1 MSHQVAGLS
10 MKKYYVTILIIYFSI
25 GLQVVKA
32 QASRIITLSSA
43 ISETVYALGY
53 GKYLV
58 ATDVTSVWP
67 EEINRLPK
75 VSRNRSFSVEA
86 IMAYRPDLVLVPEGD
101 FSKENLYQFKSL
113 GIRVIPVRQEFSVD
127 GATKFIRQIGAA
139 IGDKA
144 RGEQLAQQTTL
155 RIRNTLSQLKKGIK
169 VPKVLFIY
177 ARGVGTMNVAGKG
190 SSIDALI
197 KLAGGKNA
205 IQEFSDFK
213 PYTTEALIKSN
224 PDVILMFDF
233 GLKSLGGKESF
244 LNFPGVA
251 YTNAGK
257 NKRIVEMNGPL
268 LINFSNRLPEAVKA
282 LNSQIFQ

>member
-1 MSHQVAGLS
+1 
-10 MKKYYVTILIIYFSI
+10 MKKYYAALIIFYVFT
-25 GLQVVKA
+25 GLQSVKA
-32 QASRIITLSSA
+32 QAKRMITLSSA
-43 ISETVYALGY
+43 ISETVNALGY
-53 GKYLV
+53 GKHMV

-86 IMAYRPDLVLVPEGD
+86 ITAFRPDLILVPEGD

-113 GIRVIPVRQEFSVD
+113 GIRVVAIRQEFSVE
-127 GATKFIRQIGAA
+127 GAAKFIRQIAAA

-144 RGEQLAQQTTL
+144 RGEQLAKQTTN
-155 RIRNTLSQLKKGIK
+155 RISNTIIQLKKGNKI
-169 VPKVLFIY
+169 PKVLFIY
-177 ARGVGTMNVAGKG
+177 ARGVGTMSVAGKG
-190 SSIDALI
+190 SSIDAII

-224 PDVILMFDF
+224 PDIILMFDF

-244 LNFPGVA
+244 LNLPGVT

-268 LINFSNRLPEAVKA
+268 LINFSNRLPEAIKA
-282 LNSQIFQ
+282 LNNQIYQ

>member
-1 MSHQVAGLS
+1 MRI
-10 MKKYYVTILIIYFSI
+10 KKYYILLIIVSFFSAT
-25 GLQVVKA
+25 QCVVA
-32 QASRIITLSSA
+32 QAKRIITLSSA
-43 ISETVYALGY
+43 ISETVNALGH
-53 GKYLV
+53 GKNIL
-58 ATDVTSVWP
+58 ATDVTSVSP

-75 VSRNRSFSVEA
+75 VSRNRSFSVES
-86 IMAYRPDLVLVPEGD
+86 ITAYRPDLILVPEGD

-113 GIRVIPVRQEFSVD
+113 GIRVVAIRQEFSVQ
-127 GATKFIRQIGAA
+127 GATKFIRQIAAA

-144 RGEQLAQQTTL
+144 RGEQLAQKTESNINT
-155 RIRNTLSQLKKGIK
+155 TLSQLKKSSK
-169 VPKVLFIY
+169 SPKVLFIY

-190 SSIDALI
+190 SSIDEII

-233 GLKSLGGKESF
+233 GLSSLGGRAAF
-244 LNFPGVA
+244 LDLPGVS

-257 NKRIVEMNGPL
+257 NKKIVEMNGPL
-268 LINFSNRLPEAVKA
+268 LINFSNRLPEAIKA
-282 LNSQIFQ
+282 LNNRIL

>member
-1 MSHQVAGLS
+1 
-10 MKKYYVTILIIYFSI
+10 MKRYCALILLFYFSLGI
-25 GLQVVKA
+25 QSSKA
-32 QASRIITLSSA
+32 QAKRIITLGSA
-43 ISETVYALGY
+43 ISETLNALGH
-53 GKYLV
+53 GKQIV

-86 IMAYRPDLVLVPEGD
+86 ITAFRPDLILVPEGD
-101 FSKENLYQFKSL
+101 FSKENLYQFKLL
-113 GIRVIPVRQEFSVD
+113 GIRVVSIHQEFSVE
-127 GATKFIRQIGAA
+127 GATKLIRQIAAA

-144 RGEQLAQQTTL
+144 GGEQLAQQTAN
-155 RIRNTLSQLKKGIK
+155 RIRTTLGQLKKGNK
-169 VPKVLFIY
+169 MPKVLFIY

-190 SSIDALI
+190 SSIDAII

-244 LNFPGVA
+244 LNLPGVA
-251 YTNAGK
+251 YTHAGRNRK
-257 NKRIVEMNGPL
+257 IIEMSGPL
-268 LINFSNRLPEAVKA
+268 LINFSNRLPEAIRA
-282 LNSQIFQ
+282 LNDQIFQ

>member
-1 MSHQVAGLS
+1 MRI
-10 MKKYYVTILIIYFSI
+10 KKYYILLIIVSFFSAT
-25 GLQVVKA
+25 QYVAA
-32 QASRIITLSSA
+32 QAKRIITLSSA
-43 ISETVYALGY
+43 ISETVNALGY
-53 GKYLV
+53 GKNIL
-58 ATDVTSVWP
+58 ATDVTSVSP

-75 VSRNRSFSVEA
+75 VSRNRSFSVES
-86 IMAYRPDLVLVPEGD
+86 ITAYRPDLILVPEGD

-113 GIRVIPVRQEFSVD
+113 GIRVVTIRQEFSIQ
-127 GATKFIRQIGAA
+127 GATKFIRQIAAA

-144 RGEQLAQQTTL
+144 RGEQLAQKTESNINT
-155 RIRNTLSQLKKGIK
+155 TLSQLKKGSK
-169 VPKVLFIY
+169 SPKVLFIY

-190 SSIDALI
+190 SSIDEII

-233 GLKSLGGKESF
+233 GLSSLGGRAAF
-244 LNFPGVA
+244 LDLPGVS

-257 NKRIVEMNGPL
+257 NKKIVEMNGPL
-268 LINFSNRLPEAVKA
+268 LINFSNRLPEAIKA
-282 LNSQIFQ
+282 LNNRIL

>member
-1 MSHQVAGLS
+1 MS
-10 MKKYYVTILIIYFSI
+10 MKKYYITLIIFYYSL
-25 GLQVVKA
+25 GLQVTIA
-32 QASRIITLSSA
+32 QARRIITLGSA
-43 ISETVYALGY
+43 ISETVHALGY
-53 GKYLV
+53 GKHMV

-67 EEINRLPK
+67 EEINSLPK

-86 IMAYRPDLVLVPEGD
+86 ITAFRPDLILVPEGD

-113 GIRVIPVRQEFSVD
+113 GIRVIPVRQEFSVE
-127 GATKFIRQIGAA
+127 GATKFIRQIAAA
-139 IGDKA
+139 IGDKG
-144 RGEQLAQQTTL
+144 RGEQLAQQTAN
-155 RIRNTLSQLKKGIK
+155 RISSALSQLKKGKKI
-169 VPKVLFIY
+169 PKVLFIY

-190 SSIDALI
+190 SSIDAII

-244 LNFPGVA
+244 LNLPGVA

-257 NKRIVEMNGPL
+257 NKKIMEMNGPL
-268 LINFSNRLPEAVKA
+268 LINFSNRLPEAIKA
-282 LNSQIFQ
+282 LNNQIL

>member
-1 MSHQVAGLS
+1 
-10 MKKYYVTILIIYFSI
+10 MKKYCITLLIFCFLPGFHEAS
-25 GLQVVKA
+25 A
-32 QASRIITLSSA
+32 QAKRIVTLGSA
-43 ISETVYALGY
+43 ISETVHALGY
-53 GKYLV
+53 GKQMV

-86 IMAYRPDLVLVPEGD
+86 ITAFRPDLVLVPEGD

-113 GIRVIPVRQEFSVD
+113 GIRVIPIRQEFSVE
-127 GATKFIRQIGAA
+127 GASRFIRKIATA

-144 RGEQLAQQTTL
+144 RGEQLAQQTEK
-155 RIRNTLSQLKKGIK
+155 RINNTLSQLRKGNKI
-169 VPKVLFIY
+169 PKVLFIY
-177 ARGVGTMNVAGKG
+177 ARGVGTMHVAGKG
-190 SSIDALI
+190 SSIDAII

-224 PDVILMFDF
+224 PDIILMFDF
-233 GLKSLGGKESF
+233 GLKSLGGKDAF
-244 LNFPGVA
+244 LNLPGVA

-268 LINFSNRLPEAVKA
+268 LINFSNRLPEAIKA
-282 LNSQIFQ
+282 LNNQIL

>member
-1 MSHQVAGLS
+1 MRI
-10 MKKYYVTILIIYFSI
+10 KKYYIVLIIVSFFSAT
-25 GLQVVKA
+25 QYVAA
-32 QASRIITLSSA
+32 QAKRIITLSSA
-43 ISETVYALGY
+43 ISETVNALGY
-53 GKYLV
+53 SKNIL

-75 VSRNRSFSVEA
+75 VSRNRSFSVES
-86 IMAYRPDLVLVPEGD
+86 ITAYRPDLILVPEGD

-113 GIRVIPVRQEFSVD
+113 GIRVVTIRQEFSVQ
-127 GATKFIRQIGAA
+127 GATKFIRQIAAA

-144 RGEQLAQQTTL
+144 RGEQLAQKTESNINT
-155 RIRNTLSQLKKGIK
+155 TLSQLKKGSK
-169 VPKVLFIY
+169 SPKVLFIY

-190 SSIDALI
+190 SSIDEII

-233 GLKSLGGKESF
+233 GLSSLGGRAAF
-244 LNFPGVA
+244 LDLPGVS

-257 NKRIVEMNGPL
+257 NKKIVEMNGPL
-268 LINFSNRLPEAVKA
+268 LINFSNRLPEAIKA
-282 LNSQIFQ
+282 LNNRIL

>member
-1 MSHQVAGLS
+1 MRI
-10 MKKYYVTILIIYFSI
+10 KKYYILLIIVSFFSAT
-25 GLQVVKA
+25 QCVVA
-32 QASRIITLSSA
+32 QAKRIITLSSA
-43 ISETVYALGY
+43 ISETVNALGY
-53 GKYLV
+53 GKNIL

-75 VSRNRSFSVEA
+75 VSRNRSFSIES
-86 IMAYRPDLVLVPEGD
+86 ITAYRPDLILVPEGD

-113 GIRVIPVRQEFSVD
+113 GIRVVTIRQEFSVQ
-127 GATKFIRQIGAA
+127 GATKFIRQIAAA

-144 RGEQLAQQTTL
+144 RGEQLAQKTESNINT
-155 RIRNTLSQLKKGIK
+155 TLSQLKKGNK
-169 VPKVLFIY
+169 SPKVLFIY

-190 SSIDALI
+190 SSIDEII

-233 GLKSLGGKESF
+233 GLSSLGGRAAF
-244 LNFPGVA
+244 LDLPGVS

-257 NKRIVEMNGPL
+257 NKKIIEMNGPL
-268 LINFSNRLPEAVKA
+268 LINFSNRLPEAIKV
-282 LNSQIFQ
+282 LNNRIL

>member
-1 MSHQVAGLS
+1 MRI
-10 MKKYYVTILIIYFSI
+10 KKYYIVLIIISFFSAT
-25 GLQVVKA
+25 QYVAA
-32 QASRIITLSSA
+32 QAKRIITLSSA
-43 ISETVYALGY
+43 ISETVNALGY
-53 GKYLV
+53 GKNIL
-58 ATDVTSVWP
+58 ATDVTSVSP

-75 VSRNRSFSVEA
+75 VSRNRSFSIES
-86 IMAYRPDLVLVPEGD
+86 ITAYRPDLILVPEGD

-113 GIRVIPVRQEFSVD
+113 GIRVVTIRQEFSVQ
-127 GATKFIRQIGAA
+127 GATKFIRHIAAA

-144 RGEQLAQQTTL
+144 RGEQLAQKTESNINT
-155 RIRNTLSQLKKGIK
+155 TLSQLKKGSK
-169 VPKVLFIY
+169 SPKVLFIY

-190 SSIDALI
+190 SSIDAMI

-233 GLKSLGGKESF
+233 GLSSLGGRAAF
-244 LNFPGVA
+244 LDLPGVS

-257 NKRIVEMNGPL
+257 NKRIIEMNGPL
-268 LINFSNRLPEAVKA
+268 LINFSNRLPEAIKA
-282 LNSQIFQ
+282 LNNRIL

>member
-1 MSHQVAGLS
+1 MRI
-10 MKKYYVTILIIYFSI
+10 KKYYILLIIVYFFSAK
-25 GLQVVKA
+25 QYVVA
-32 QASRIITLSSA
+32 QAKRIITLSSA
-43 ISETVYALGY
+43 ISETVNALGY
-53 GKYLV
+53 GKNIL

-75 VSRNRSFSVEA
+75 VSRNRSFSVESIA
-86 IMAYRPDLVLVPEGD
+86 AYRPDLILVPEGD

-113 GIRVIPVRQEFSVD
+113 GIRVVAIRQEFSVQ
-127 GATKFIRQIGAA
+127 GATKFIRQIAAA

-144 RGEQLAQQTTL
+144 RGEQLVQKTVSNINT
-155 RIRNTLSQLKKGIK
+155 TLSQLKKGNK
-169 VPKVLFIY
+169 SPKVLFIY

-190 SSIDALI
+190 SSIDEII

-233 GLKSLGGKESF
+233 GLSSLGGRTAF
-244 LNFPGVA
+244 LDLPGVS

-257 NKRIVEMNGPL
+257 NKKIVEMNGPL
-268 LINFSNRLPEAVKA
+268 LINFSNRLPEAIKA
-282 LNSQIFQ
+282 LNNRIL

>member
-1 MSHQVAGLS
+1 
-10 MKKYYVTILIIYFSI
+10 MKKYYAALLIFYFSV
-25 GLQVVKA
+25 GLHAAVA
-32 QASRIITLSSA
+32 QAKRIITLGSA
-43 ISETVYALGY
+43 ISETVNALGY
-53 GKYLV
+53 GKYIV

-86 IMAYRPDLVLVPEGD
+86 ITAFRPDLVLVPEGD

-113 GIRVIPVRQEFSVD
+113 GIRVVAIRQEFSVA
-127 GATKFIRQIGAA
+127 GANKFIRQIAAA

-144 RGEQLAQQTTL
+144 CGEQLAKQATS
-155 RIRNTLSQLKKGIK
+155 RISYALSQLKKGNK
-169 VPKVLFIY
+169 LPKVLFIY

-190 SSIDALI
+190 SSIDAII

-224 PDVILMFDF
+224 PDIILLFDF

-244 LNFPGVA
+244 LNLPGVS

-268 LINFSNRLPEAVKA
+268 LINFSNRLPEAIKA
-282 LNSQIFQ
+282 LNNKIYQ

>member
-1 MSHQVAGLS
+1 MRI
-10 MKKYYVTILIIYFSI
+10 KKYYIVLIIVFFLSATQY
-25 GLQVVKA
+25 VVA
-32 QASRIITLSSA
+32 QPKRIITLSSA
-43 ISETVYALGY
+43 ISETVNALGY
-53 GKYLV
+53 GKNIL

-75 VSRNRSFSVEA
+75 VSRNRSFSIES
-86 IMAYRPDLVLVPEGD
+86 ITAYRPDLILVPEGD

-113 GIRVIPVRQEFSVD
+113 GIRVVSIRQEFSIQ
-127 GATKFIRQIGAA
+127 GATKFIRQIAAA

-144 RGEQLAQQTTL
+144 RGEQLAQKTESNINT
-155 RIRNTLSQLKKGIK
+155 TLSQLKKGSK
-169 VPKVLFIY
+169 SPKVLFIY

-190 SSIDALI
+190 SSIDEII

-233 GLKSLGGKESF
+233 GLSSLGGRAAF
-244 LNFPGVA
+244 LDLPGVS

-257 NKRIVEMNGPL
+257 NKKIVEMNGPL
-268 LINFSNRLPEAVKA
+268 LINFSNRLPEAIKA
-282 LNSQIFQ
+282 LNNRIL

>member
-1 MSHQVAGLS
+1 MSL
-10 MKKYYVTILIIYFSI
+10 KKYYIIILVLSFS
-25 GLQVVKA
+25 LAAERSAA
-32 QASRIITLSSA
+32 QAKRIITLSSA
-43 ISETVYALGY
+43 ISETVNALGY
-53 GKYLV
+53 GRRIL
-58 ATDVTSVWP
+58 ATDVTSVSP

-86 IMAYRPDLVLVPEGD
+86 ITGFRPDLILVPEGD

-113 GIRVIPVRQEFSVD
+113 GIRVVTIRQEFSVQ
-127 GATKFIRQIGAA
+127 GATKFIRQIAAA

-144 RGEQLAQQTTL
+144 RGEQLAQKTENSVN
-155 RIRNTLSQLKKGIK
+155 ITLSQLKKGNK
-169 VPKVLFIY
+169 SPKVLFIY

-190 SSIDALI
+190 SSMDAII

-213 PYTTEALIKSN
+213 PYTTEALVKSN
-224 PDVILMFDF
+224 PDIILMFDF
-233 GLKSLGGKESF
+233 GLSSLGGREAF
-244 LNFPGVA
+244 LDLPGVA

-268 LINFSNRLPEAVKA
+268 LINFSNRLPEAIKA
-282 LNSQIFQ
+282 LNNRIL

>member
-1 MSHQVAGLS
+1 MRI
-10 MKKYYVTILIIYFSI
+10 KKYYIVLIIVSFFSAT
-25 GLQVVKA
+25 QYVAA
-32 QASRIITLSSA
+32 QAKRIITLSSA
-43 ISETVYALGY
+43 ISETVNALGY
-53 GKYLV
+53 GKNIL
-58 ATDVTSVWP
+58 ATDVTSVSP

-75 VSRNRSFSVEA
+75 VSRNRSFSVES
-86 IMAYRPDLVLVPEGD
+86 ITAYRPDLILVPEGD

-113 GIRVIPVRQEFSVD
+113 GIRVVTIRQEFSVQ
-127 GATKFIRQIGAA
+127 GATKFIRQIAAA

-144 RGEQLAQQTTL
+144 RGEQLAQKTESNINT
-155 RIRNTLSQLKKGIK
+155 TLSQLKKGSK
-169 VPKVLFIY
+169 SPKVLFIY

-190 SSIDALI
+190 SSIDEII

-233 GLKSLGGKESF
+233 GLSSLGGRAAF
-244 LNFPGVA
+244 LDLPGVS

-257 NKRIVEMNGPL
+257 NKKIIEMNGPL
-268 LINFSNRLPEAVKA
+268 LINFSNRLPEAIKA
-282 LNSQIFQ
+282 LNNRIL

>member
-1 MSHQVAGLS
+1 MRI
-10 MKKYYVTILIIYFSI
+10 KKYYIVLIIVSYFSAT
-25 GLQVVKA
+25 QYVVA
-32 QASRIITLSSA
+32 QAKRIITLSSA
-43 ISETVYALGY
+43 ISETVNALGY
-53 GKYLV
+53 GKNIL

-75 VSRNRSFSVEA
+75 VSRNRSFSVES
-86 IMAYRPDLVLVPEGD
+86 ITAYRPDLILVPEGD

-113 GIRVIPVRQEFSVD
+113 GIRVVTIRQEFSVK
-127 GATKFIRQIGAA
+127 GATKFIRQIAAA

-144 RGEQLAQQTTL
+144 RGEQLAQKTESNINT
-155 RIRNTLSQLKKGIK
+155 TLSQLKKGSK
-169 VPKVLFIY
+169 SPKVLFIY

-190 SSIDALI
+190 SSIDEII

-233 GLKSLGGKESF
+233 GLSSLGGRAAF
-244 LNFPGVA
+244 LDLPGVS

-257 NKRIVEMNGPL
+257 NKKIIEMNGPL
-268 LINFSNRLPEAVKA
+268 LINFSNRLPEAIKA
-282 LNSQIFQ
+282 LNNRIL